1 MKSWSTEDEKKK
13 SKGTD
18 RQKFSF
24 VSFVLH
30 HHCLKET
37 LSLTRTHT
45 LALRGGILLFDF
57 EALASKSQPLASKS
71 QPLASKSQ
79 PLSFTFSRA
88 PKLTFLRRL
97 LHPLLLLRLYF
108 QSSPST
114 RRRLG
119 STPPSVG
126 NE

>member
-1 MKSWSTEDEKKK
+1 MTKIFFRFICFTSS
-13 SKGTD
+13 
-18 RQKFSF
+18 
-24 VSFVLH
+24 L
-30 HHCLKET
+30 LKRDS
-37 LSLTRTHT
+37 LSLSLTHT

-57 EALASKSQPLASKS
+57 EA
-71 QPLASKSQ
+71 LASKSQ

>member
-1 MKSWSTEDEKKK
+1 MTKIFFPFICFTSS
-13 SKGTD
+13 
-18 RQKFSF
+18 
-24 VSFVLH
+24 L
-30 HHCLKET
+30 LKRDSLL
-37 LSLTRTHT
+37 LSLSHT

-57 EALASKSQPLASKS
+57 EALASKSQPLSFT
-71 QPLASKSQ
+71 
-79 PLSFTFSRA
+79 LSFSTFSRA

-97 LHPLLLLRLYF
+97 LRPLLLLRLYF